1 MTISL
6 QPSLGQSGHI
16 KGCCSV
22 QARQRGKTRRGLR
35 TGTARLVASLVAG
48 VFLIGISARPV
59 SAEIIDRILATVA
72 GQIITKSDVEA
83 AQALGLIQPTAA
95 ESQSPDEAALQALID
110 RVLMLNEVRRVVPR
124 EPTEAAIA
132 ARVAEIRNRFASQ
145 AALQQA
151 LAASGIDEAVLR
163 IYAEDDLS
171 LASYLDERFSAAAQP
186 TDQEVLQAGQ
196 DNRAKL
202 AAERRRTL
210 VNAWIAELRRR
221 ADISVLQ

>member
-1 MTISL
+1 MTLRRS
-6 QPSLGQSGHI
+6 P
-16 KGCCSV
+16 V
-22 QARQRGKTRRGLR
+22 QARQRGKTVIVVGVCLIAIVGLH
-35 TGTARLVASLVAG
+35 AWPVA
-48 VFLIGISARPV
+48 
-59 SAEIIDRILATVA
+59 AEIIDRILATVA

-83 AQALGLIQPTAA
+83 ARALGLIQPAAA
-95 ESQSPDEAALQALID
+95 ESQSPDDAALQALID

-124 EPTEAAIA
+124 EPTEAAIT
-132 ARVAEIRNRFASQ
+132 ARIAEIRNRFASQ

-163 IYAEDDLS
+163 VYAEDDLS

-186 TDQEVLQAGQ
+186 TEQEVLQAGQ

-202 AAERRRTL
+202 ATERRRAL

-221 ADISVLQ
+221 ADISILQ

>member
-1 MTISL
+1 MKI
-6 QPSLGQSGHI
+6 
-16 KGCCSV
+16 V
-22 QARQRGKTRRGLR
+22 ELR
-35 TGTARLVASLVAG
+35 IGRLILLVAVLMFGAS
-48 VFLIGISARPV
+48 SA

-83 AQALGLIQPTAA
+83 ARSLGLIQPAVA

-124 EPTEAAIA
+124 APTAAA
-132 ARVAEIRNRFASQ
+132 MTARIAEIRSRFPSQ

-221 ADISVLQ
+221 ADISILQ

>member
-1 MTISL
+1 LIL
-6 QPSLGQSGHI
+6 
-16 KGCCSV
+16 
-22 QARQRGKTRRGLR
+22 
-35 TGTARLVASLVAG
+35 LVAVLMFGAS
-48 VFLIGISARPV
+48 SV

-83 AQALGLIQPTAA
+83 ARSLGLIQPAVA

-124 EPTEAAIA
+124 APTAAA
-132 ARVAEIRNRFASQ
+132 MTARIAEIRSRFPSQ

-221 ADISVLQ
+221 ADISILQ

>member
-1 MTISL
+1 LEIVEL
-6 QPSLGQSGHI
+6 RI
-16 KGCCSV
+16 
-22 QARQRGKTRRGLR
+22 GKLILL
-35 TGTARLVASLVAG
+35 AALVMAGAS
-48 VFLIGISARPV
+48 PV

-83 AQALGLIQPTAA
+83 ARSLGLIQPTAA
-95 ESQSPDEAALQALID
+95 ESQSPDDAALQALID

-124 EPTEAAIA
+124 EPTAAAIT
-132 ARVAEIRNRFASQ
+132 ARIAEIRNRFPSQ

-221 ADISVLQ
+221 ADISILQ